1 MTLPQVDLVLKYIN
15 DVRENPKSF
24 IPHLENIKSQ
34 YVDKYWKRP
43 GKDILKTKE
52 GVQAVDNAIK
62 MLETQ
67 KPCIRIKTNPHL

>member
-1 MTLPQVDLVLKYIN
+1 MTLPPVDLVLKYIN
-15 DVRENPKSF
+15 DVREEPKSF

-52 GVQAVDNAIK
+52 GTQAVDNAIK

-67 KPCIRIKTNPHL
+67 KPCKMIKSNPHL